1 MVTTEQSGGL
11 AETYSHDYSGAVA
24 FLLEQLLVTNRP
36 ASEIRRETKY
46 RLEFF
51 RQGRRSTSGAALKV
65 NRARPFEVECFLS
78 VLPVITHID
87 CHASS

>member
-51 RQGRRSTSGAALKV
+51 RARQAVNKRCGA
-65 NRARPFEVECFLS
+65 
-78 VLPVITHID
+78 
-87 CHASS
+87 